1 MQKRTEETV
10 NNFSLQTWNNS
21 ILLEYIQIMLLN
33 CHTYYSLRY
42 GTIKPKDL
50 LSLGQELGFT
60 TLALTDINNTSA
72 CLDFVRLAPEN
83 NIKPVLGVDF
93 RNGAAQQFIMLARN
107 NEGFHHIN
115 SYLSYFLHEGETIP
129 KRAKETPHTYS
140 IYPFATFEGDTL
152 SENEFL
158 GVRKEEL
165 NKLKFSPWKKRLDKL
180 VLLQTITFRSKKG
193 FNTHR
198 LLRAIDNN
206 TLLSK
211 LPISEQANENDCSY
225 SEETLRLA
233 FSEFPELIE
242 NTQTLLANCSIA
254 FDFSKEIPNNQ
265 HSYTKSEVLDAR
277 FLKKL
282 AYAGIPYRYQ
292 LPNEQVLTRIKKEL
306 EIIQQKGFVSYF
318 LINWKILKYARSKG
332 YFYVGRG
339 SGANSIIAY
348 LLRITDVDPI
358 ELDLYF
364 ERFINLYRK
373 NPPDF
378 DIDFSWKDRD
388 DITDFMFRS
397 FKNTALLTV
406 YNTFKHKA
414 SVRELGKV
422 FGLPKSEIDV
432 LSKADFNYNKLDK
445 LSQLVLIYSKYIQGF
460 PNYLGIHAG
469 GILIAEKPIHY
480 YTATFMPP
488 KGFPT
493 TLFDMVVAEDIGLY
507 KFDILSQR
515 GLGKIK
521 DAVAI
526 VKYNHPE
533 LPPID
538 IHDIKRFKQD
548 ERIKDLLRN
557 AKAIGCFYV
566 ESPAMRMLLRK
577 LQVDDYLGLVAAS
590 SVIRPGVSQS
600 GMMREYILRYRFP
613 ERRKDAHP
621 VMLEIMPETY
631 GVMVYQEDVIK
642 VAHYFGGLT
651 LGEADMLRRGMSG
664 KFRSRDEFLKVK
676 DLFFE
681 NCKKSGKPTELAS
694 EIWRQIESFAGYAFA
709 KGHSASYAVE
719 SYQSLF
725 LKAYY
730 PLEYMVATVNNGGGF
745 YRPELYMHEA
755 RMHGAEVLPPCVN
768 NSFAETT
775 IRGKK
780 IYLGFA
786 FLQSFESKIIKR
798 LLRERTQYGPFLS
811 LDDFIDRVPISIE
824 RLAILIKINAFEF
837 TKRNKREL
845 LWEAH
850 MKINKV
856 TFEENKLML
865 FNAEK
870 VNYETPKLPH
880 TQQEDAFEQ
889 LELLG
894 YPLCSPFDLLV
905 NPTIQSMRAKQ
916 LPRYAKKTVTIDAY
930 LVATKRTATSNK
942 KVMYFGTFLDKDGDF
957 VDTVH
962 FPAVASKYRFQG
974 RGIYRITGKVMEEF
988 DCINIAVVKME
999 RLAIIEDPR
1008 YSDALTQVNSVKNF
1022 NRRTQADFK
1031 GKPALTGS

>member
-1 MQKRTEETV
+1 M
-10 NNFSLQTWNNS
+10 
-21 ILLEYIQIMLLN
+21 YIN
-33 CHTYYSLRY
+33 THTYFSLRY

-50 LSLGQELGFT
+50 LKMARDMGIECM
-60 TLALTDINNTSA
+60 ALTDINTTSA
-72 CLDFVRLAPEN
+72 CLDFVRLAPRYGL
-83 NIKPVLGVDF
+83 KPVIGVDF
-93 RNGAAQQFIMLARN
+93 RQGAQQKFILLARN
-107 NEGFHHIN
+107 NGGFLQIN
-115 SYLSYFLHEGETIP
+115 NYLSSFLHQQELSIP
-129 KRAKETPHTYS
+129 DQPKALADTFV
-140 IYPFATFEGDTL
+140 IYPFATYKKKTL
-152 SENEFL
+152 KENELL
-158 GVRKEEL
+158 GVRASDL
-165 NKLKFSPWKKRLDKL
+165 NRLKFSPWREQPEKL
-180 VLLQTITFRSKKG
+180 LALHTVSFQDKKG

-211 LPISEQANENDCSY
+211 LPVTDQGDPGDLICRPADLLKTYE
-225 SEETLRLA
+225 
-233 FSEFPELIE
+233 EFPWLLE
-242 NTQTLLANCSIA
+242 NTQKLLQACSIE
-254 FDFSKEIPNNQ
+254 FDFSKEVPNNQ
-265 HSYTKSEVLDAR
+265 NSYTGNPSLDYR
-277 FLKKL
+277 LLRKL
-282 AYAGIPYRYQ
+282 SYAGLSYRYKR
-292 LPNEQVLTRIKKEL
+292 PGGRVMKRIEKEL
-306 EIIQQKGFVSYF
+306 EIIREKGFVSYF

-348 LLRITDVDPI
+348 LIRITDVDPV

-378 DIDFSWKDRD
+378 DIDFSWSDRD
-388 DITDFMFRS
+388 DITEFIFRR
-397 FKNTALLTV
+397 FPHTALLTV
-406 YNTFKHKA
+406 YNTFKYKA

-422 FGLPKSEIDV
+422 FGLPKSEIDR
-432 LSKADFNYNKLDK
+432 LSGGDVRPEKLDK
-445 LSQLVLIYSKYIQGF
+445 LSRLVLIYSESIQGF

-469 GILIAEKPIHY
+469 GILISEKPIHY
-480 YTATFMPP
+480 YTATFLPP

-493 TLFDMVVAEDIGLY
+493 TQFDMVVAEDIGLY

-521 DAVAI
+521 DAVEVI
-526 VKYNHPE
+526 RYNHPE
-533 LPPID
+533 KPPID

-548 ERIKDLLRN
+548 ERIKYLLRN

-621 VMLEIMPETY
+621 ILLDIMPETY

-676 DLFFE
+676 GRFFD
-681 NCKKSGKPTELAS
+681 NCRNSGKSDELTK

-730 PLEYMVATVNNGGGF
+730 PLEYMVATINNFGGF
-745 YRPELYMHEA
+745 YRTELYVHEA
-755 RMHGAEVLPPCVN
+755 RMHGANIHPPCVN
-768 NSFAETT
+768 TSRSET
-775 IRGKK
+775 IIHKK
-780 IYLGFA
+780 DIYLGFM
-786 FLQSFESKIIKR
+786 FLHSLERKVVKR
-798 LLRERTQYGPFLS
+798 LIKQREASGPFAS
-811 LDDFIDRVPISIE
+811 LDDFIQRVPISMEQIS
-824 RLAILIKINAFEF
+824 ILIKIDAFRF
-837 TKRNKREL
+837 TGRNKREL

-856 TFEENKLML
+856 NLEQPEQTLFQTQRRDFKTPDLPSSKL
-865 FNAEK
+865 
-870 VNYETPKLPH
+870 
-880 TQQEDAFEQ
+880 EDAFDEM
-889 LELLG
+889 ELLG
-894 YPLCSPFDLLV
+894 YPLCSPFQLLLETSG
-905 NPTIQSMRAKQ
+905 NWMRARD
-916 LPRYAKKTVTIDAY
+916 LVHFIKKEVTIDGY
-930 LVATKRTATSNK
+930 LVTTKRTTTSGK
-942 KVMYFGTFLDKDGDF
+942 KTMYFGTFLDADGDF
-957 VDTVH
+957 IDTVH
-962 FPAVASKYRFQG
+962 FPPVAARYRFRG
-974 RGIYRITGKVMEEF
+974 KGIYRVTGVVMEEF
-988 DCINIAVVKME
+988 GCLTIEVSKME

-1008 YSDALTQVNSVKNF
+1008 YAEGVVTT
-1022 NRRTQADFK
+1022 RMK
-1031 GKPALTGS
+1031 GKRYKNVKREE